1 MAQISH
7 EELLHIADLSA
18 LRIAPEEADALR
30 SQIDTILSYV
40 DQLAS
45 VNTDTLVDTIG
56 NVNVLHDDVPQQFDS
71 KLLLERSPNH
81 DCAFFV
87 VPKILDEK

>member
-1 MAQISH
+1 MAHISH

-18 LRIAPEEADALR
+18 LRIAPEEEASFC
-30 SQIDTILSYV
+30 SQIDTILAYV
-40 DQLAS
+40 DQITS
-45 VNTDTLVDTIG
+45 IQEDGSGERVC

-81 DCAFFV
+81 DSAFFV